1 MSSRELEGQRGKCG
15 LFIAGGVDNAFS
27 LIRKKPVFP
36 ADRASCGLV
45 QRGTLPALVYRES
58 W

>member
-1 MSSRELEGQRGKCG
+1 MSSREFEGQRGKCG

-27 LIRKKPVFP
+27 LIRKKTVFP